1 MSKALLERNIPAGDR
16 QPHAQDAR
24 DSMFTETEMGQALRE
39 IRARDPIFDMVGFLR
54 MLRRGAGARCCISQ
68 TLLNSSTHSTL

>member
-1 MSKALLERNIPAGDR
+1 MRNHPADER

-54 MLRRGAGARCCISQ
+54 MLRRGAVACLGDRAFDLC
-68 TLLNSSTHSTL
+68 

>member
-1 MSKALLERNIPAGDR
+1 
-16 QPHAQDAR
+16 
-24 DSMFTETEMGQALRE
+24 MFTETEMGQALRE